1 MRGFAA
7 DWLVIV
13 SLTLFTAGVMCWL
26 AIFNAMGVLP

>member
-13 SLTLFTAGVMCWL
+13 ALTLFASGLMAWL
-26 AIFNAMGVLP
+26 AIFNAIGALP

>member
-13 SLTLFTAGVMCWL
+13 ALTLFGAGIAAWL
-26 AIFNAMGVLP
+26 AIFRAMGVL

>member
-13 SLTLFTAGVMCWL
+13 SLTLFMSGVMAWL